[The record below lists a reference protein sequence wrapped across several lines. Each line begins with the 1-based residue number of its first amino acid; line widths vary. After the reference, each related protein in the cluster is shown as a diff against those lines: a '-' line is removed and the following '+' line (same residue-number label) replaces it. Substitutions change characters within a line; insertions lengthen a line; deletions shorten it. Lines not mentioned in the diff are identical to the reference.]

1 MAIWAPIAGAMRGTL
16 KWIGKKLMF
25 WLGMQVVLW
34 VSGVGLA
41 WMILTL
47 QEDIA
52 AALRK
57 YNERIMAK
65 VYTMEDFIF
74 NLQHRLQ
81 VFFDE
86 LLQGIEA
93 DITGA
98 MESILPSQ
106 VDAILKSIGMAQW
119 VDAFFSEM
127 ADAAGNAVADT
138 VATVTA
144 PAAELVKS
152 VRWRMES
159 IAGALDAVAGGID
172 AAEEKANAKIDG
184 LFSRLQAM
192 VDGVNERITA
202 LKEQVTKIEERVN
215 AEVKG
220 IHDGIKGAVK
230 GATDAFN
237 VQIDGLFSKLQS
249 MVDGFNAR
257 IGAIRDRVKG
267 IEEGVNREVRDLYS
281 GVADP
286 VNGLL
291 DSHNARVD
299 DMAAKLQAIVDTFNG
314 RVNAIRSKTEAGE
327 EITPD
332 DWEEFR
338 YTIADL
344 GIDPSTYHI
353 DYRVP
358 DLAWT
363 FSAGIDFESYEVA
376 LSDFGISR
384 DDYRLEIEVPALEWT
399 FSAGIDFDAYLVS
412 MADYGI
418 DREDYRI
425 ELEVPAL
432 EDARMDMRLALE
444 DICDVENR
452 LELMPQDVRSAFMD
466 HYPAF
471 LRTNFEERLK
481 QFFIVALTA
490 ALVQQIERIR
500 ASFTDARGRVETYF
514 VDAKEAVIR
523 QTKDLSD
530 DLLELQMNFINA
542 LPDVLEPAL
551 KKQAERIKEK
561 VVESQE
567 EILANIDDL
576 YIDMSQVDHVLQRVN
591 KRPANDAPIKFDSTP
606 WTLDDIYRMLCNYY
620 WKHER
625 MALAMIIASQ
635 DMGLDTEDMREML
648 LSMGIPDVGDDDYVA
663 A

>member
-1 MAIWAPIAGAMRGTL
+1 MGRWLAWQIVLWMAGA
-16 KWIGKKLMF
+16 
-25 WLGMQVVLW
+25 
-34 VSGVGLA
+34 GLA

-65 VYTMEDFIF
+65 VYTLEDFIF

-86 LLQGIEA
+86 LLAGIEA

-106 VDAILKSIGMAQW
+106 VETILRAIGMAQW
-119 VDAFFSEM
+119 IDAFFSEM

-144 PAAELVKS
+144 PAAGLVRN

-159 IAGALDAVAGGID
+159 ISGALDAVAGGID

-184 LFSRLQAM
+184 LFSKLQAM
-192 VDGVNERITA
+192 VDGVNDRITA

-220 IHDGIKGAVK
+220 IHEGIKNAVK
-230 GATDAFN
+230 SATDAAN
-237 VQIDGLFSKLQS
+237 AQIDGLFSKLQA

-257 IGAIRDRVKG
+257 IGAIKDRVTA
-267 IEEGVNREVRDLYS
+267 IEERVNGEVRDLYN

-299 DMAAKLQAIVDTFNG
+299 GMAASLQALVDRFNS
-314 RVNAIRSKTEAGE
+314 RVNEIKGKAEAGE
-327 EITPD
+327 PIE
-332 DWEEFR
+332 WEAYR
-338 YTIADL
+338 YTISDI

-358 DLAWT
+358 DLAWS

-384 DDYRLEIEVPALEWT
+384 EDYRIDIEVPALEWS

-412 MADYGI
+412 LSDYGI
-418 DREDYRI
+418 DREEYRI
-425 ELEVPAL
+425 DIEVPAL
-432 EDARMDMRLALE
+432 DDARIDMRLALE
-444 DICDVENR
+444 DICDVETR

-471 LRTNFEERLK
+471 LKTNFEERLK

-500 ASFTDARGRVETYF
+500 AAFDDARGRVESYF
-514 VDAKEAVIR
+514 VEAKESVIR
-523 QTKDLSD
+523 QTEEISD
-530 DLLELQMNFINA
+530 DILEAQMSFINA

-551 KKQAERIKEK
+551 KKQVERIKEK
-561 VVESQE
+561 VVEAQD

-576 YIDMSQVDHVLQRVN
+576 YIDTAAVDHIVQRVA
-591 KRPANDAPIKFDSTP
+591 KRPAKDAPVKFDSQP

-620 WKHER
+620 YRHER
-625 MALAMIIASQ
+625 MALAMIIATQ
-635 DMGLDTEDMREML
+635 DMGLSTEDMQELL
-648 LSMGIPDVGDDDYVA
+648 LSMGAPDVGEDDFYA

>member
-1 MAIWAPIAGAMRGTL
+1 MWFWAPIGGAVRGIL
-16 KWIGKKLMF
+16 KWIGKTVGR
-25 WLGMQVVLW
+25 WLAWQIVLW
-34 VSGVGLA
+34 MAGAGLA

-65 VYTMEDFIF
+65 VYTLEDFIF

-86 LLQGIEA
+86 LLAGIEA

-106 VDAILKSIGMAQW
+106 VETILRAIGMAQW
-119 VDAFFSEM
+119 IDAFFSEM

-144 PAAELVKS
+144 PAAGLVRN

-159 IAGALDAVAGGID
+159 ISGALDAVAGGID

-184 LFSRLQAM
+184 LFSNLQAM
-192 VDGVNERITA
+192 VDGVNDRITA

-220 IHDGIKGAVK
+220 IHEGIKNAVK
-230 GATDAFN
+230 SATDAAN
-237 VQIDGLFSKLQS
+237 AQIDGLFSKLQA

-257 IGAIRDRVKG
+257 IGAIKDRVTA
-267 IEEGVNREVRDLYS
+267 IEERVNGEVRDLYN

-299 DMAAKLQAIVDTFNG
+299 GMAASLQALVDRFNS
-314 RVNAIRSKTEAGE
+314 RVNEIKGKAEAGE
-327 EITPD
+327 PIE
-332 DWEEFR
+332 WEAYR
-338 YTIADL
+338 YTISDI

-358 DLAWT
+358 DLAWS

-384 DDYRLEIEVPALEWT
+384 EDYRIDIEVPALEWS

-412 MADYGI
+412 LSDYGI

-425 ELEVPAL
+425 DIEVPAL
-432 EDARMDMRLALE
+432 DDARIDMRLALE
-444 DICDVENR
+444 DICDVETR

-471 LRTNFEERLK
+471 LKTNFEERLK

-500 ASFTDARGRVETYF
+500 AAFDDARGRVESYF
-514 VDAKEAVIR
+514 VEAKESVIR
-523 QTKDLSD
+523 QTEEISD
-530 DLLELQMNFINA
+530 DILEAQMSFINA

-551 KKQAERIKEK
+551 KKQVERIKEK
-561 VVESQE
+561 VVEAQD

-576 YIDMSQVDHVLQRVN
+576 YIDTAAVDHIVQRVA
-591 KRPANDAPIKFDSTP
+591 KRPAKDAPVKFDSQP

-620 WKHER
+620 YRHER
-625 MALAMIIASQ
+625 MALAMIIATQ
-635 DMGLDTEDMREML
+635 DMGLSTEDMQELL
-648 LSMGIPDVGDDDYVA
+648 LSMGAPDVGEDDFYA

>member
-1 MAIWAPIAGAMRGTL
+1 MGRWLAWQIVLWMAGA
-16 KWIGKKLMF
+16 
-25 WLGMQVVLW
+25 
-34 VSGVGLA
+34 GLA

-65 VYTMEDFIF
+65 VYTLEDFIF

-86 LLQGIEA
+86 LLAGIEA

-106 VDAILKSIGMAQW
+106 VETILRAIGMAQW
-119 VDAFFSEM
+119 IDAFFSEM

-144 PAAELVKS
+144 PAAGLVRN

-159 IAGALDAVAGGID
+159 ISGALDAVAGGID

-184 LFSRLQAM
+184 LFSNLQAM
-192 VDGVNERITA
+192 VDGVNDRITA

-220 IHDGIKGAVK
+220 IHEGIKNAVK
-230 GATDAFN
+230 SATDAAN
-237 VQIDGLFSKLQS
+237 AQIDGLFSKLQA

-257 IGAIRDRVKG
+257 IGAIKDRVTA
-267 IEEGVNREVRDLYS
+267 IEERVNGEVRDLYN

-299 DMAAKLQAIVDTFNG
+299 GMAASLQALVDRFNS
-314 RVNAIRSKTEAGE
+314 RVNEIKGKAEAGE
-327 EITPD
+327 PIE
-332 DWEEFR
+332 WEAYR
-338 YTIADL
+338 YTISDI

-358 DLAWT
+358 DLAWS

-384 DDYRLEIEVPALEWT
+384 EDYRIDIEVPALEWS

-412 MADYGI
+412 LSDYGI

-425 ELEVPAL
+425 DIEVPAL
-432 EDARMDMRLALE
+432 DDARIDMRLALE
-444 DICDVENR
+444 DICDVETR

-471 LRTNFEERLK
+471 LKTNFEERLK

-500 ASFTDARGRVETYF
+500 AAFDDARGRVESYF
-514 VDAKEAVIR
+514 VEAKESVIR
-523 QTKDLSD
+523 QTEEISD
-530 DLLELQMNFINA
+530 DILEAQMSFINA

-551 KKQAERIKEK
+551 KKQVERIKEK
-561 VVESQE
+561 VVEAQD

-576 YIDMSQVDHVLQRVN
+576 YIDTAAVDHIVQRVA
-591 KRPANDAPIKFDSTP
+591 KRPAKDAPVKFDSQP

-620 WKHER
+620 YRHER
-625 MALAMIIASQ
+625 MALAMIIATQ
-635 DMGLDTEDMREML
+635 DMGLSTEDMQELL
-648 LSMGIPDVGDDDYVA
+648 LSMGAPDVGEDDFYA